1 MRAFVKTNKGT
12 FPDQN
17 FYLAWKGFVEMGYEV
32 ILMDDEEKADFTID
46 TPVFAGTRIFD
57 KVMNK
62 LGIEYKRI
70 DTYPEELKCLLGRE
84 ITFTTL
90 KEAKNRFQTD
100 EHPLFVKPVIG
111 KQFNGNLWKSFL
123 DLIPL
128 ASVPDDAEVIVS
140 EPINFIS
147 EFRAYIN
154 DKEIVGVKHY
164 AGDWQRP
171 IQKSTIEEA
180 IKMFKSSPV
189 AYSLDF
195 GLTKKNNIYQDILVE
210 VNDGTSLGNYGLDS
224 IHYAEMLV
232 ARWVEIVASPRVDAK
247 IKENMEMYSKYNLEM
262 EDLYFKKRED
272 GRCFRDSLVKDEM
285 VNLKV
290 NAMKDYAKEITS
302 NMESSSS
309 K

>member
-12 FPDQN
+12 FPDSN

-62 LGIEYKRI
+62 LGIAYKRT
-70 DTYPEELKCLLGRE
+70 DTYPDELKCLLGRE
-84 ITFTTL
+84 IIFTTL
-90 KEAKNRFQTD
+90 KEAKEKFAAVD
-100 EHPLFVKPVIG
+100 KPMFVKPVMG

-128 ASVPDDAEVIVS
+128 ANVPDDAQVIVS

-164 AGDWQRP
+164 AGDWQRT
-171 IQKSTIEEA
+171 IQKSTIEES

-189 AYSLDF
+189 AYALDF

-224 IHYAEMLV
+224 IYYAEMLV
-232 ARWVEIVASPRVDAK
+232 ARWFEIVANDKVD
-247 IKENMEMYSKYNLEM
+247 
-262 EDLYFKKRED
+262 KRAD
-272 GRCFRDSLVKDEM
+272 VK
-285 VNLKV
+285 L
-290 NAMKDYAKEITS
+290 
-302 NMESSSS
+302 
-309 K
+309 